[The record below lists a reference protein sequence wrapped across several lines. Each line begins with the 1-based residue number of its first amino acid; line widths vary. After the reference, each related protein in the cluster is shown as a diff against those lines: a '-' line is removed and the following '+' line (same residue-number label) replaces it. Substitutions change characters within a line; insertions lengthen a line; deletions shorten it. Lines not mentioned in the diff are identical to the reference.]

1 MEDIQSSIQTED
13 FKLEDFHLLNT
24 IGKGTFARVCLC
36 KQDTS
41 PDYFALKVM
50 SKDHLI
56 KLDQVEHVISEKDIL
71 ERVRHPF
78 LVELLWSHQDSSFL
92 YMLFPYVVGGELFT
106 YLRRAG
112 KFSPSSVLFYS
123 AEIVSALDYL
133 HSMGVI
139 YRDLK
144 PENLLLDG
152 EGHLKII
159 DFGLAKLVMDET
171 WTVCGTPEYLAP
183 EIIQGDG
190 HTKAVDWWAL
200 GVLIYEMLSGYPPF
214 FHSDLIT
221 LYDKILHGKVE
232 WPECSPPLDPLARNL
247 ASRLLVQNTNKRL
260 GNLRNGAQDIKKHRP
275 VFTL

>member
-1 MEDIQSSIQTED
+1 M
-13 FKLEDFHLLNT
+13 
-24 IGKGTFARVCLC
+24 G
-36 KQDTS
+36 
-41 PDYFALKVM
+41 
-50 SKDHLI
+50 
-56 KLDQVEHVISEKDIL
+56 DIL

-159 DFGLAKLVMDET
+159 DFGLAKLIMDET

-190 HTKAVDWWAL
+190 HTKAKSFMGRWSGLSAL
-200 GVLIYEMLSGYPPF
+200 LPWIPWPGIWHLASWY
-214 FHSDLIT
+214 
-221 LYDKILHGKVE
+221 KILTRGLGISGTVLKISRNTDFSRRLIGRRYPGRSFSH
-232 WPECSPPLDPLARNL
+232 PLCL
-247 ASRLLVQNTNKRL
+247 RLSSMETQE
-260 GNLRNGAQDIKKHRP
+260 
-275 VFTL
+275 TL

>member
-1 MEDIQSSIQTED
+1 M
-13 FKLEDFHLLNT
+13 
-24 IGKGTFARVCLC
+24 G
-36 KQDTS
+36 
-41 PDYFALKVM
+41 
-50 SKDHLI
+50 
-56 KLDQVEHVISEKDIL
+56 DIL

-200 GVLIYEMLSGYPPF
+200 GVLIYEMLSGYPP
-214 FHSDLIT
+214 S
-221 LYDKILHGKVE
+221 
-232 WPECSPPLDPLARNL
+232 LDPLARNL

-260 GNLRNGAQDIKKHRP
+260 GNLRNGAQDIKKHRFFKTIDWEEVSRKKLQPP
-275 VFTL
+275 VVPKVEFDGDTRNFVEYSDSDWINVSQVSDKEEKLFRDF